1 MRRIL
6 ALLVTLLLAST
17 CLGADKIKL
26 AFIGLEASGVS
37 ESAAAG
43 ISEAILDTLIKT
55 RRFDVVEREQLAA
68 ILEEQAL
75 SLSGCTTTECI
86 VQVGQLAGADKA
98 LVGNVSQVGRV
109 YTLTLRLADV
119 TTGKLEYSDSAESL
133 NLEELLNE
141 GRSIVQRFAE
151 SIPVMGLVIGVEED
165 LIKVNL
171 GTQENLN
178 PGDEIE
184 IYRIGEE
191 YYDPETGLL
200 VGHDIIELGS
210 AVITRVTDM
219 TVSEARLSEDFD
231 VITGDRVRLKITGII
246 IHKPEIAL
254 DEFQFHLGGGYPFI
268 GDFSVAYSS
277 RGNGYFGLSV
287 ATVIMSKNIGL
298 DPEKYA
304 AQTWDTMLSLD
315 YDYYFGR
322 TFRVRAGLGVGTFFR
337 SDYVQFIVKA
347 KAGVEYRFS
356 STWGI
361 SAGAD
366 YYPSISG
373 QAYDVIETIWF
384 GESLSTRIG
393 VELYL

>member
-1 MRRIL
+1 MRRLLTLL
-6 ALLVTLLLAST
+6 AVLLLAST

-55 RRFDVVEREQLAA
+55 YRFDVVEREQLAA

-98 LVGNVSQVGRV
+98 LVGKVSQVGRV
-109 YTLTLRLADV
+109 FTLTLRLADV

-151 SIPVMGLVIGVEED
+151 SIPVMGMVIGVDED

-191 YYDPETGLL
+191 YYNPETGLL

-219 TVSEARLSEDFD
+219 TVSEAELSGDFD
-231 VITGDRVRLKITGII
+231 VITGDRVRLKITGISI
-246 IHKPEIAL
+246 TRPKAAISS
-254 DEFQFHLGGGYPFI
+254 FQFHLGGGYPFI

-287 ATVIMSKNIGL
+287 ATVIMSKDIGL
-298 DPEKYA
+298 DPDRYA
-304 AQTWDTMLSLD
+304 AQSWDTMITFD
-315 YDYYFGR
+315 YDYYFGCI
-322 TFRVRAGLGVGTFFR
+322 FRVCARLGGGTFFR
-337 SDYVQFIVKA
+337 SDLVLFIIKA
-347 KAGVEYRFS
+347 KAGIEYRFS

-361 SAGAD
+361 SAGVD
-366 YYPSISG
+366 YYP
-373 QAYDVIETIWF
+373 VIGRGIESHQLIWF
-384 GESLSTRIG
+384 GEALSTRIG